1 MNIANLFS
9 MVAGAAWLGFL
20 ALLVVML
27 TRAGKGQGV
36 KGMSTLVVAVLVVA
50 IVLST
55 LGAGLVFIEPDELGV
70 VITIGAGGIK
80 PEPLTAG
87 LHWVVPFVER
97 VERYT
102 ILRQTYTMS
111 SLDTEGQTGGD
122 DTIQVRTKDGQQV
135 YIDASV
141 IYAVDPL
148 KAVDLYRTWRTN
160 YQDGLVRPQA
170 RGVIRDVASQYGVEE
185 IVSSQRAEME
195 RQITVKLT
203 EVFASNNLVLQ
214 DFVLR
219 NIRFS
224 DEYATAV
231 EQKQIAE
238 QQAQQ
243 AKFVV
248 ESKKQEAEQARQ
260 VAQGSADAAVIAA
273 QGQGQAWVIQAQAEA
288 EARVIQAK
296 AEAEALAL
304 IAQVLAE
311 NPDLLTYQYINK
323 LSPNVQVM
331 LLPNNAPF
339 LFPLPDLQNIPQ

>member
-1 MNIANLFS
+1 MNIANLFG
-9 MVAGAAWLGFL
+9 MLAGAAWLGFL

-36 KGMSTLVVAVLVVA
+36 KGMSTLVVVVLVVA
-50 IVLST
+50 IAFST

-70 VITIGAGGIK
+70 VITIGAGGIR
-80 PEPLTAG
+80 PEPLSAG
-87 LHWVVPFVER
+87 LHWVIPFIER

-111 SLDTEGQTGGD
+111 SLDTEGINSGD

-203 EVFASNNLVLQ
+203 EVFDSNNLVLQ

-260 VAQGSADAAVIAA
+260 IAQGSADAAVIAA
-273 QGQGQAWVIQAQAEA
+273 QGQAQAWVIQAQAEA
-288 EARVIQAK
+288 EARLIQ
-296 AEAEALAL
+296 AEAEAKSLKL
-304 IAQVLAE
+304 IAEALAD
-311 NPDLLTYQYINK
+311 NPDLLTYQYITK
-323 LSPNVQVM
+323 LAPNIQVM
-331 LLPNNAPF
+331 LLPSNSPF
-339 LFPLPDLQNIPQ
+339 LFPLPAVENLAQ